1 MKKVISLLFII
12 SLTLNAYAE
21 KDLKKLADEVVKGK
35 EKLSDIDEKIKIKKT
50 KLTQAEQ
57 KELSTIN
64 QLNVIDKKISQ
75 NRKELTYLN
84 RKLKNLKKE
93 MLSTNSQLNQI
104 NQDIA
109 QRKELFNK
117 RLIALYKYERS
128 GGILRTIFSSHS
140 YLDLSQR
147 TKFIGIILNQDIQI
161 IHQFMEQV
169 SLTKEKKTTLQENQ
183 KSLKKVK
190 ARILKKKSQINKQKK
205 KKSALLKKVR
215 SEKQTYQ
222 IAVRE
227 LEKSS
232 LELQSLID
240 RLLKELTT
248 RKGDFIPEDGKGFA
262 MLKGKLLFPVSGKI
276 ISRYGNQ
283 IDPKLNTVTFQ
294 KGIEISTKRGK
305 EIKAI
310 YEGKVI
316 YADWLK
322 GYGNIIIID
331 HGGSYY
337 SLSAHLSETYK
348 SVGARVEAGEV
359 IALSGDTGSLKGPC
373 LYFELR
379 HHGKPLNPLHWLRTY
394 CVNLLNHVE

>member
-35 EKLSDIDEKIKIKKT
+35 EKLSDIDEKIKIKKK

-394 CVNLLNHVE
+394 

>member
-1 MKKVISLLFII
+1 M
-12 SLTLNAYAE
+12 
-21 KDLKKLADEVVKGK
+21 
-35 EKLSDIDEKIKIKKT
+35 
-50 KLTQAEQ
+50 
-57 KELSTIN
+57 
-64 QLNVIDKKISQ
+64 
-75 NRKELTYLN
+75 
-84 RKLKNLKKE
+84 
-93 MLSTNSQLNQI
+93 
-104 NQDIA
+104 
-109 QRKELFNK
+109 
-117 RLIALYKYERS
+117 
-128 GGILRTIFSSHS
+128 
-140 YLDLSQR
+140 
-147 TKFIGIILNQDIQI
+147 ILNHDIQI

-190 ARILKKKSQINKQKK
+190 ARILEKKSQINKQKK

-240 RLLKELTT
+240 RLKKELTT

-316 YADWLK
+316 YADWFK

-337 SLSAHLSETYK
+337 SLSAHLSEIYK
-348 SVGARVEAGEV
+348 SVGDRVEAGEV

-394 CVNLLNHVE
+394 

>member
-21 KDLKKLADEVVKGK
+21 KDLKKLSDEVVKGK
-35 EKLSDIDEKIKIKKT
+35 EKLSDIDEKIKIKKK

-147 TKFIGIILNQDIQI
+147 TKFIGMILNHDIQI

-183 KSLKKVK
+183 KSLKKVKARILKKK

-305 EIKAI
+305 EIN
-310 YEGKVI
+310 Y
-316 YADWLK
+316 
-322 GYGNIIIID
+322 
-331 HGGSYY
+331 
-337 SLSAHLSETYK
+337 
-348 SVGARVEAGEV
+348 
-359 IALSGDTGSLKGPC
+359 
-373 LYFELR
+373 
-379 HHGKPLNPLHWLRTY
+379 
-394 CVNLLNHVE
+394 

>member
-21 KDLKKLADEVVKGK
+21 KDLKKLSDEVVKGK
-35 EKLSDIDEKIKIKKT
+35 EKLSDIDEKIKIKKK

-147 TKFIGIILNQDIQI
+147 TKYIGMILNHDIQI
-161 IHQFMEQV
+161 IHQFIEQV

-337 SLSAHLSETYK
+337 SLSAHLSEIYK
-348 SVGARVEAGEV
+348 SVGDRAEAGEV
-359 IALSGDTGSLKGPC
+359 IALSGDTGSLKGHC

-394 CVNLLNHVE
+394 

>member
-12 SLTLNAYAE
+12 FLTLNAYAE
-21 KDLKKLADEVVKGK
+21 KDLKKLSDEVVKGK
-35 EKLSDIDEKIKIKKT
+35 EKLSDLDEKIKIKKK

-75 NRKELTYLN
+75 NRKDLTYLN

-93 MLSTNSQLNQI
+93 MLSANSQLNQI

-147 TKFIGIILNQDIQI
+147 TKFIGMILNHDIQI

-190 ARILKKKSQINKQKK
+190 ARILEKKSQINKQKK

-240 RLLKELTT
+240 RLKKELTT

-305 EIKAI
+305 KIKAI

-316 YADWLK
+316 YADWFK

-337 SLSAHLSETYK
+337 SLSAHLSEIYK
-348 SVGARVEAGEV
+348 SVGDRVEAGEV

-394 CVNLLNHVE
+394 

>member
-1 MKKVISLLFII
+1 MKKAISLVFII
-12 SLTLNAYAE
+12 FLALNAHAQE
-21 KDLKKLADEVVKGK
+21 NLKKIEDEVTRRK
-35 EKLSDIDEKIKIKKT
+35 EKLSDIDKKIKKG
-50 KLTQAEQ
+50 KEKITQAE
-57 KELSTIN
+57 KEEISTVN
-64 QLNVIDKKISQ
+64 QLNIIDKKLSK
-75 NRKELTYLN
+75 NRDELSLLN
-84 RKLKNLKKE
+84 RKSKNLKKE
-93 MLSTNSQLNQI
+93 MFTTNTQLKQI
-104 NQDIA
+104 NQDIS
-109 QRKELFNK
+109 QRKKLFNK
-117 RLIALYKYERS
+117 RIVALYKYQRS

-147 TKFIGIILNQDIQI
+147 TKFIGMILNHDIQI
-161 IHQFMEQV
+161 IHQFLEKV
-169 SLTKEKKTTLQENQ
+169 SITKEKKTTLHENQ

-240 RLLKELTT
+240 RLKKELTT

-316 YADWLK
+316 YADWFK

-337 SLSAHLSETYK
+337 SLSAHLSEIYK
-348 SVGARVEAGEV
+348 SVGDRVEAGEV

-394 CVNLLNHVE
+394 

>member
-394 CVNLLNHVE
+394 

>member
-35 EKLSDIDEKIKIKKT
+35 EKLSDIDEKIKIKKK

-147 TKFIGIILNQDIQI
+147 TKFIGIILNHDIQI

-348 SVGARVEAGEV
+348 SVGDRVEAGEV

-394 CVNLLNHVE
+394 

>member
-21 KDLKKLADEVVKGK
+21 KDLKKLSDEVVKGK
-35 EKLSDIDEKIKIKKT
+35 EKLSDIDEKIKIKKK

-147 TKFIGIILNQDIQI
+147 TKFIGMILNHDIQI
-161 IHQFMEQV
+161 IHQFIEQV
-169 SLTKEKKTTLQENQ
+169 SLTREKKTTLQENQ

-240 RLLKELTT
+240 RLKKELTT

-316 YADWLK
+316 YADWFK

-337 SLSAHLSETYK
+337 SLSAHLSEIYK
-348 SVGARVEAGEV
+348 SVGDRVEAGEV

-394 CVNLLNHVE
+394 